1 MSRPP
6 SISLFTQ
13 ATTATDTRHTKQAT
27 RGLLT
32 ATKSRAA
39 ALVTWLTHCQSH
51 PTHSSVIGNP
61 EPKTILPN
69 LTSQRTT
76 KSFPRSLAVKLIASL
91 VPPLLYVSQY
101 SIVKLHCQCLDQLL
115 TEAPPERKN
124 STTYKM
130 KHLAAYLLC
139 QIGGNASPAASDIK
153 TVLSSVG
160 IDGDDER
167 ITSLLK
173 ELHGKDINSVSES
186 WQF

>member
-1 MSRPP
+1 MKLFSFPRVVNFFVRPSHHCHRYVPHQMSHP
-6 SISLFTQ
+6 
-13 ATTATDTRHTKQAT
+13 
-27 RGLLT
+27 GLLT
-32 ATKSRAA
+32 ATRSRAV
-39 ALVTWLTHCQSH
+39 ALVTWLSH
-51 PTHSSVIGNP
+51 PVTPTHSSVIGNP

-69 LTSQRTT
+69 LNFQRTT

-101 SIVKLHCQCLDQLL
+101 SIVKLYCRCPDQSL
-115 TEAPPERKN
+115 TKTLKKNN
-124 STTYKM
+124 STTCKM

-167 ITSLLK
+167 IASLLK
-173 ELHGKDINSVSES
+173 ELHGKDINTVSEP
-186 WQF
+186 